1 MVSCGCPVIL
11 KQKRLQVGNETIYNH
26 IFNLPPTM
34 YGPLTPS
41 GDGLS
46 NGNQV
51 VTHDNEKTPVY
62 GMLNRSGY
70 IQALVANINAQA
82 GLTLDMSFLTK
93 GLSVSGT
100 MAYQTNS
107 VNQTTT
113 TQNFERYVRSKDLS
127 KLDFSL
133 LGSDNNTPLSYGKSS
148 TFYYNLNL
156 YANVDY
162 KRRFDDHS
170 ISAMGY
176 IFYLQQEKEVSS
188 GSGMLPYKRESLGFT
203 ATYGYK
209 DRYFVKADLG
219 YSGSEQFHPDNRYIA
234 TPAISGA
241 WVVSDE
247 AFLENWTWLSNLK
260 LRASYGITANDQLGG
275 ERFLYLDYIDVSGNE
290 GLKGNPDLMAE
301 KMKKQNYGFDL
312 GLFNELT
319 ISFDW
324 YKSLCDNM
332 LVSSAG
338 LVPEYQGTVL
348 SNYPKTNTG
357 KMENHG
363 FEIEAT
369 SVDDLKNIFNVEL
382 DPALVAGSKVLTN
395 QSGFNW
401 LDKLKDKEGNYILQK
416 DVTNPS
422 KRLLFGTYPVA
433 VMSNKTIK
441 NGATG
446 KVPIYCG
453 NFEEAITLFDREKLT
468 IGISTEAGDL
478 WSKDQTGIK
487 VRERLDCQI
496 VDDMAVYKAEIPADQ
511 ISEPT
516 KKYRRSELEAMTVDE
531 IKQLATTK
539 SYTITKTKKDEIIE
553 EFITAQKG

>member
-1 MVSCGCPVIL
+1 
-11 KQKRLQVGNETIYNH
+11 
-26 IFNLPPTM
+26 
-34 YGPLTPS
+34 
-41 GDGLS
+41 
-46 NGNQV
+46 
-51 VTHDNEKTPVY
+51 
-62 GMLNRSGY
+62 MLNRSGY

-133 LGSDNNTPLSYGKSS
+133 LGSDNNISSFLRKSS

-247 AFLENWTWLSNLK
+247 AFG
-260 LRASYGITANDQLGG
+260 RIGLG
-275 ERFLYLDYIDVSGNE
+275 
-290 GLKGNPDLMAE
+290 
-301 KMKKQNYGFDL
+301 
-312 GLFNELT
+312 
-319 ISFDW
+319 
-324 YKSLCDNM
+324 
-332 LVSSAG
+332 
-338 LVPEYQGTVL
+338 
-348 SNYPKTNTG
+348 
-357 KMENHG
+357 
-363 FEIEAT
+363 
-369 SVDDLKNIFNVEL
+369 
-382 DPALVAGSKVLTN
+382 
-395 QSGFNW
+395 
-401 LDKLKDKEGNYILQK
+401 
-416 DVTNPS
+416 
-422 KRLLFGTYPVA
+422 
-433 VMSNKTIK
+433 
-441 NGATG
+441 
-446 KVPIYCG
+446 
-453 NFEEAITLFDREKLT
+453 
-468 IGISTEAGDL
+468 
-478 WSKDQTGIK
+478 
-487 VRERLDCQI
+487 
-496 VDDMAVYKAEIPADQ
+496 
-511 ISEPT
+511 
-516 KKYRRSELEAMTVDE
+516 
-531 IKQLATTK
+531 
-539 SYTITKTKKDEIIE
+539 
-553 EFITAQKG
+553 